1 MTEVCRSVRQ
11 LSQLLASARS
21 QGQCIAL
28 VPTMGNLHQGHIRL
42 VTVAR
47 EQADVVV
54 TSIYV
59 NPTQFGENE
68 DFDNYP
74 RSLDKDLQMLRDAG
88 CDYAFVPDDDEMY
101 PQPPLTQVTVPQIAK
116 GYCSA
121 DRPNHFS
128 GVCQAVARL
137 FNMVQPQLAL
147 FGEKDF
153 QQLQIVRRLVQDLA
167 FPVRVLGVPTVREAD
182 GLAMSSRNN
191 YLNQTERAIAPN
203 LYQVLCDT
211 AAQLQKSGNLDA
223 AENTLA
229 QAREHLKSLGFQVE
243 YLELAEQESLQ
254 PAQVKSQKLVLLT
267 AARLGETR
275 LIDNISLEI
284 A

>member
-1 MTEVCRSVRQ
+1 MRQ

-59 NPTQFGENE
+59 NPIQFGENE